1 MDLSSA
7 FVDFAQLGANW
18 VLWLLIVLSVI
29 SIGVMIDRALWL
41 RSRDTD
47 TERFVRELKGAFER
61 GEVERLQTK
70 YMDDPAIP
78 VQVGLRGLAT
88 REHGAEAVAEA
99 MHGER
104 ARWRRAADRNLIVLG
119 TLGNNVPFVGLFG
132 TVLGVINAFQH
143 LAMKSAN
150 AEQETLSNIA
160 EALSATAI
168 GLLVAIPA
176 VIAFNLFSRRVRV
189 IMGGADEVAH
199 AVLSLVHGAE
209 RGRATAGAA
218 AGTSAGAAGNASREA
233 GDGGR

>member
-18 VLWLLIVLSVI
+18 VLWLLIILSVI
-29 SIGVMIDRALWL
+29 SVGVMIDRGLWL
-41 RSRDTD
+41 RRRDTD
-47 TERFVRELKGAFER
+47 TERFIRELKGAFDRDEI
-61 GEVERLQTK
+61 ERLQTK

-78 VQVGLRGLAT
+78 IQVGLRGMAA
-88 REHGAEAVAEA
+88 RAQGAEAAAEA

-176 VIAFNLFSRRVRV
+176 VIAFNFFSRRVRV

-199 AVLSLVHGAE
+199 AVLSQIHGAE
-209 RGRATAGAA
+209 RAAA
-218 AGTSAGAAGNASREA
+218 AGRTSAREEASDAGR
-233 GDGGR
+233 